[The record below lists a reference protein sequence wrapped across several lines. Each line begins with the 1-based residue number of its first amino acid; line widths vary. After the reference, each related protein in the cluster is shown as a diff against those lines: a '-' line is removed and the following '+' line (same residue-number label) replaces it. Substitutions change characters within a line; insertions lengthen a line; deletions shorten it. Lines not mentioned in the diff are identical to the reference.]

1 MSFARS
7 LNKAQGFL
15 MPYRRPTFGRTLS
28 NSSELSL
35 TSNTSGRDEDVGGD
49 AVPSA
54 PGTPVLAPTENPF
67 FAKPISRLGRVP
79 ISDHL
84 ETQLMRLDRASAHV
98 ISIAAVTVLLLF
110 STPAV
115 PFFVYIT
122 R

>member
-67 FAKPISRLGRVP
+67 FAKRAKGATVGFNGLGLAE
-79 ISDHL
+79 H
-84 ETQLMRLDRASAHV
+84 THAGV
-98 ISIAAVTVLLLF
+98 ILHALRNA
-110 STPAV
+110 
-115 PFFVYIT
+115 
-122 R
+122 

>member
-67 FAKPISRLGRVP
+67 FAKRKF
-79 ISDHL
+79 
-84 ETQLMRLDRASAHV
+84 TNASLSTA
-98 ISIAAVTVLLLF
+98 IAEALF
-110 STPAV
+110 PPTTTKST
-115 PFFVYIT
+115 
-122 R
+122 